1 MSTTLDFFKN
11 AVADTQ
17 ATIRAIDL
25 KVSFLSAALLLPLA
39 GWDKGW
45 EFLFFC
51 AAFPWTFAY
60 FLALFVSIGCW
71 ALSLI
76 QALLCLSSTIDPVDH
91 MPPDIKDRATGI
103 FFRGG
108 GAKFSGWF
116 DKPLPPQR
124 YTWVD
129 LVSET
134 TAENEYQF
142 EHCKLCFIRD
152 LKFRRQKRAYRLYA
166 MAVAAFGIAL
176 LVRWAAC
183 ASPCV
188 CR

>member
-1 MSTTLDFFKN
+1 MPVTLEFFKD

-25 KVSFLSAALLLPLA
+25 KISFLLAAMIVPLA

-45 EFLFFC
+45 ELLFFC

-60 FLALFVSIGCW
+60 FLALFLSIGCW
-71 ALSLI
+71 AFALL
-76 QALLCLSSTIDPVDH
+76 QALLCLNSTVNPMDH
-91 MPPDIKDRATGI
+91 LPPAIQNRATGV
-103 FFRGG
+103 FFRA
-108 GAKFSGWF
+108 GAKFSIWF
-116 DKPLPPQR
+116 NKPLPLP

-134 TAENEYQF
+134 NAANEYQF
-142 EHCKLCFIRD
+142 EHCKLCLIRD
-152 LKFRRQKRAYRLYA
+152 LKILRQKRAFLSFA
-166 MAVAAFGIAL
+166 LAVAAFGLAL
-176 LVRWAAC
+176 LVRWAAF